1 MVVVFIVVI
10 AALLAI
16 AGAYMVTMRNQRE
29 REAARAPFPLI
40 YPLHPSSPAEDPAPE
55 LVLPPERPSRVPEA
69 RAFSPTPAYVPED
82 QPTPVTQSSEG
93 GVAVASDSEPDTS
106 STVRFRRPADE
117 AVELLPGRLEVLAGE
132 PRHKEIRFVRAPGER
147 PEVVLGRDLGDSPG
161 QVALHSRTV
170 SRRHAR
176 LAYQDGEWRVA
187 NLSQTN
193 PVVVNDEVLLV
204 GNGERPLADGD
215 CLELGEVVLRFH
227 AR

>member
-1 MVVVFIVVI
+1 MVAVLILLIVGV
-10 AALLAI
+10 LAI
-16 AGAYMVTMRNQRE
+16 AGVSIITMRR
-29 REAARAPFPLI
+29 RRKRDAVRAPIPLI
-40 YPLHPSSPAEDPAPE
+40 YRLPPSGSAVDRSPQRRQ
-55 LVLPPERPSRVPEA
+55 PPERPSHAQEA
-69 RAFSPTPAYVPED
+69 IVLTPTQAHELED
-82 QPTPVTQSSEG
+82 QPAPVTQPAEG
-93 GVAVASDSEPDTS
+93 EVAIASYSEPDTS
-106 STVRFRRPADE
+106 STVRFRRPAEE

-204 GNGERPLADGD
+204 GNGERALADGD

>member
-10 AALLAI
+10 AAVLAI
-16 AGAYMVTMRNQRE
+16 AGVRVVTMRRRRE
-29 REAARAPFPLI
+29 RDAVQAPFPLI
-40 YPLHPSSPAEDPAPE
+40 YALPPSRPAVNPASQGMQ
-55 LVLPPERPSRVPEA
+55 LPERPSRVPEA
-69 RAFSPTPAYVPED
+69 VVED
-82 QPTPVTQSSEG
+82 QAALTMPSDGELAIAT
-93 GVAVASDSEPDTS
+93 DSEPDTS

-132 PRHKEIRFVRAPGER
+132 PRHKEIHFVRAPGER
-147 PEVVLGRDLGDSPG
+147 PEVILGRDPGDSPG

-176 LAYQDGEWRVA
+176 LAYQNGEWRVA

-204 GNGERPLADGD
+204 GNGERSLADGD

>member
-1 MVVVFIVVI
+1 MAVFIFVI
-10 AALLAI
+10 VAGLAI
-16 AGAYMVTMRNQRE
+16 AGAYMVTTRRRRE
-29 REAARAPFPLI
+29 RDALQAPFPLI
-40 YPLHPSSPAEDPAPE
+40 YPLPPSRPEVDPSPQRMQ
-55 LVLPPERPSRVPEA
+55 LPERPSRVQESVA
-69 RAFSPTPAYVPED
+69 QD
-82 QPTPVTQSSEG
+82 QAAPVTQSSEG
-93 GVAVASDSEPDTS
+93 GVAIASDIEPDTS
-106 STVRFRRPADE
+106 PTVRFRRPADE

-176 LAYQDGEWRVA
+176 LAYQNGEWRVA